1 MSDFAAS
8 RTPGPPSLPGGARAR
23 RLAITALGH
32 RGVANLRE
40 HDLTEFLGDDA
51 YYLISD
57 YVAATTGQVAAQLLL
72 TEQLLAAGWQWPE
85 ILRSVWYREEALREA
100 ANRE

>member
-8 RTPGPPSLPGGARAR
+8 RTPLPDPLPEGLRAR

-32 RGVANLRE
+32 RGVANRRE
-40 HDLTEFLGDDA
+40 RDLTEFLGDDG

-57 YVAATTGQVAAQLLL
+57 YVSATTGEVAAQLLL
-72 TEQLLAAGWQWPE
+72 SEQLLAAGWQWPD

>member
-1 MSDFAAS
+1 MSDFPTRLTVGPAA
-8 RTPGPPSLPGGARAR
+8 LPGGVRTR
-23 RLAITALGH
+23 RLAVTALGH

-40 HDLTEFLGDDA
+40 HDLTEFLGDEG

-72 TEQLLAAGWQWPE
+72 TEQLVAAGWQWPE